1 METQTDN
8 RSRTVPLNTYAC
20 RYKNDEIRMH
30 SSSGGVFYSLAVSVL
45 AQHGVVYGVAMSE
58 DCYSAE
64 FIPVTDIE
72 GLKKLRGSKYLQAKV
87 GDAYKQAK
95 QDLLDGRMVLFT
107 GTGCQ
112 INGLK
117 CFLGKDY
124 ENLVCVDVICHGT
137 PSPALWQKYARYQEE
152 KYGGKLSAVNFRC
165 KDNGWKDFGMKE
177 TVDAKQ
183 VYISKGKDP
192 YMQMFLSDYCLRP
205 SCYACAAKQ
214 VKLSDITIGDFWGI
228 ERIAPKMN
236 DLKGTSLV
244 LVRTVKGQALFDAI
258 KKDLT
263 WKEVSYE
270 DGVSGNSPEYR
281 SVGRPRQ
288 RDTFFEDM
296 NRMDFERLSKKYMTE
311 PLEKRIKQHV
321 RHIARIIRFKIR
333 GGVKRTNSNADYGV
347 LFTFSRNARKDSE

>member
-1 METQTDN
+1 MK
-8 RSRTVPLNTYAC
+8 TYAAYYDHTV
-20 RYKNDEIRMH
+20 RND
-30 SSSGGVFYSLAVSVL
+30 SSSGGIFSLL
-45 AQHGVVYGVAMSE
+45 AQQFEVVYGVAMTE
-58 DCYSAE
+58 DCYGAE
-64 FIPVTDIE
+64 FLRVENDIAP
-72 GLKKLRGSKYLQAKV
+72 LRGSKYLQAKV

-165 KDNGWKDFGMKE
+165 KDNGWKDFGMEE

-205 SCYACAAKQ
+205 SCYACVAKQ

-228 ERIAPKMN
+228 ERIAPEMN

-258 KKDLT
+258 QKDLV

-296 NRMDFERLSKKYMTE
+296 NRMAFERLSKKYMTV
-311 PLEKRIKQHV
+311 PLSKRMEQALRQIV
-321 RHIARIIRFKIR
+321 RNIRSKVR
-333 GGVKRTNSNADYGV
+333 GGVKYTKTNADYGV
-347 LFTFSRNARKDSE
+347 LFTFSKNARKDSE